1 MTERSARTFGRG
13 PTPAVSDMLQVLFG
27 LELAAPSERIW
38 VVAPW
43 QSDIPVLDNRSGEF
57 SAVGPGWPLRMV
69 RLSEVLSAS
78 LDRGSIVTTV
88 MNDEPS
94 NLAMRGAVEA
104 LQTAY
109 PERCRL
115 IIEEQVHEKG
125 IVTDH
130 AYLSGSMNWTFS
142 GQKANLEKVSL
153 STDPATIAVQQ
164 LELAGLYPWESV
176 A

>member
-27 LELAAPSERIW
+27 LELAAPSERVW

-57 SAVGPGWPLRMV
+57 SAVGPGWPLRMI
-69 RLSEVLSAS
+69 RLSEVLASS
-78 LDRGSIVTTV
+78 LDRGTVVTVV
-88 MNDEPS
+88 MKDDPS
-94 NLAMRGAVEA
+94 NVTMRVVVES
-104 LQTAY
+104 LQASY

-130 AYLSGSMNWTFS
+130 AYLSGSMNWTFN
-142 GQKANLEKVSL
+142 GQKANLEKVL
-153 STDPATIAVQQ
+153 LETQPATIAIQQ
-164 LELAGLYPWESV
+164 LELAGLYEWEGV

>member
-1 MTERSARTFGRG
+1 MTDRSARTFGRG

-78 LDRGSIVTTV
+78 LDRGSIVTAV
-88 MNDEPS
+88 MKDDPS
-94 NLAMRGAVEA
+94 NMTMRVAMGALEA
-104 LQTAY
+104 RY

-115 IIEEQVHEKG
+115 IIEDQVHEKG

-130 AYLSGSMNWTFS
+130 AYLSGSMNWTFN

-153 STDPATIAVQQ
+153 DTDASTIAVQQ
-164 LELAGLYPWESV
+164 LELAGLYPWEGV

>member
-1 MTERSARTFGRG
+1 MAERSARTFGRG

-27 LELAAPSERIW
+27 LELAAPSDRIW

-78 LDRGSIVTTV
+78 LDRGSTVTTV

-94 NLAMRGAVEA
+94 NLAMRGRVEV

-109 PERCRL
+109 PDRCRL
-115 IIEEQVHEKG
+115 IIKEQVHEKG

-130 AYLSGSMNWTFS
+130 AYLSGSMNWTFN
-142 GQKANLEKVSL
+142 GQRANLEKVSL

-164 LELAGLYPWESV
+164 LELAGLYSWEGV